1 MPKQIQQIQQ
11 VKQIEKIIEE
21 IEEIEKDECNLN
33 DQCGEI
39 VKLAMKSPPTD
50 DQIDA
55 IADFFYV
62 LSDKTRLKI
71 INILE
76 SGDLCVGH
84 IAETLG
90 MTQSAVSHQL
100 AIMKRLNLIKA
111 KKDGRNTI
119 YSLSDEHINIVFD
132 IAFKHVCE

>member
-1 MPKQIQQIQQ
+1 MSKQINQI
-11 VKQIEKIIEE
+11 KQIDEIIEE
-21 IEEIEKDECNLN
+21 IEEIEEIAKDECNLN
-33 DQCGEI
+33 DECGEI
-39 VKLAMKSPPTD
+39 VKHAMKSQPTD
-50 DQIDA
+50 EQIDS
-55 IADFFYV
+55 IADFFYIM
-62 LSDKTRLKI
+62 SDKTRLKI
-71 INILE
+71 INLLE
-76 SGDLCVGH
+76 SGNLCVGH
-84 IAETLG
+84 IAETLN

>member
-1 MPKQIQQIQQ
+1 MPKEIKEI
-11 VKQIEKIIEE
+11 KQIEKIIEE
-21 IEEIEKDECNLN
+21 IEEIEKDECNLS
-33 DQCGEI
+33 DRCGEV
-39 VKLAMKSPPTD
+39 VKLAMKSQPTD
-50 DQIDA
+50 NQINA

-62 LSDKTRLKI
+62 MSDKTRLRI
-71 INILE
+71 INLLE

-84 IAETLG
+84 IAETLN

-100 AIMKRLNLIKA
+100 AIMKRMNLIKS